1 MATALAIFILVL
13 TNAAGDV
20 FIARGMKEVG
30 DVSAGSAGQALRTAG
45 KALRNRDFLLGFIL
59 LVISFSAL
67 LSVLSWADLSVVAP
81 ATSLVYV
88 VTVIAARFFLNE
100 RIDWMRWAGTLLV
113 CLGVALVCLP

>member
-1 MATALAIFILVL
+1 MATALAVLILVL

-20 FIARGMKEVG
+20 FIARGMKKVG
-30 DVSAGSAGQALRTAG
+30 DVSAVSPGQALRAAG
-45 KALRNRDFLLGFIL
+45 KVLCNGDFLLGFFL
-59 LVISFSAL
+59 LVVSFSAL

-88 VTVIAARFFLNE
+88 VTVVAARCFLNE
-100 RIDWMRWAGTLLV
+100 RIDWMRWAGTFLV